1 LPISA
6 PLSKSTKNNSSSI
19 PFERSAGAAAVVPA
33 GAVQAFRNIG
43 ETPTEIHFELLPA
56 GDSEEAFALMV
67 RGEIGDV
74 DAFFDKYGMDLAGPP
89 LRPFGMFIL

>member
-1 LPISA
+1 
-6 PLSKSTKNNSSSI
+6 
-19 PFERSAGAAAVVPA
+19 
-33 GAVQAFRNIG
+33 
-43 ETPTEIHFELLPA
+43 
-56 GDSEEAFALMV
+56 MV